1 MTDSTDDSPNFLDFI
16 EIIRILE
23 KKAFNVV
30 DIPTKAIN
38 VKEENEKESLQEKGK
53 EDIIE
58 YNGEEELLEEV
69 VIQSSKIEEKLVE
82 VEKETTNEETVKS
95 EDEINKL
102 VKQIGESYPRID
114 INISNFY
121 YENELPTD
129 QEMSEKI
136 NSKLT
141 SLESIQIRKKESKYY
156 PFALC
161 KVSGKIIFHI
171 PVPVD
176 FVNVPVYYV
185 ERDSLHK
192 LLAATSQE
200 YQGLDSHE
208 YQKWIQSI
216 AQLQLKISKLIVRD
230 AQDKIS
236 KHRPSEIDN
245 FPLDFNIFSEL
256 LSDYNEKIK
265 KIENFSSN
273 IYGHIESFVKEE
285 QNSTKLWKEDAIL
298 DQVKKKLRKQLETI
312 QQNQLDSSHKVQVD
326 FLKLRKIQRKI
337 EAKTKK
343 YKEEEKRGSEIK
355 REEKEKL
362 IREMRDFQR
371 KKQQL
376 QSKMKETNIRA
387 EDLEEWLNI
396 LSIDNVNEAEQQFIS
411 SFKEEFLQSIVEILD
426 QEDYDKLLDRIETV
440 ESNIERTSI
449 QLIYVP
455 LTYYTFNA
463 KHSNKKIRGSALYAS
478 STEELI
484 LLKP

>member
-1 MTDSTDDSPNFLDFI
+1 MPDSTDDSPNFIDFI
-16 EIIRILE
+16 EIVRKLE

-30 DIPTKAIN
+30 DIPIKAIN
-38 VKEENEKESLQEKGK
+38 AKEDNEKESLQEKGK
-53 EDIIE
+53 EDIVE
-58 YNGEEELLEEV
+58 YAEEEETEEV
-69 VIQSSKIEEKLVE
+69 VTQPIKIEEKLIE
-82 VEKETTNEETVKS
+82 VEKETKSEETARS

-102 VKQIGESYPRID
+102 VKQIDESYPRID

-141 SLESIQIRKKESKYY
+141 SLESVQIRKKETKYY

-161 KVSGKIIFHI
+161 KVSGKTIFHI
-171 PVPVD
+171 PVPVN
-176 FVNVPVYYV
+176 FVNVPVYYT
-185 ERDSLHK
+185 EKDSLHK

-200 YQGLDSHE
+200 YQGLDNHE

-216 AQLQLKISKLIVRD
+216 TQLQLKISKLIVKD

-236 KHRPSEIDN
+236 KNRPSEIEN

-256 LSDYNEKIK
+256 LRNYNEKIN

-273 IYGHIESFVKEE
+273 IYKYLESFVKEG
-285 QNSTKLWKEDAIL
+285 QNSTRLWKGDAIF
-298 DQVKKKLRKQLETI
+298 DQVKMKLRKQLETI
-312 QQNQLDSSHKVQVD
+312 QQNQLDLSHQVQVD
-326 FLKLRKIQRKI
+326 FLKLRKIQKKI
-337 EAKTKK
+337 ESKTKK
-343 YKEEEKRGSEIK
+343 YKEEEKKGSEIE

-376 QSKMKETNIRA
+376 QIKMKETKIRA

-411 SFKEEFLQSIVEILD
+411 SFKEEFLQSIEKILA
-426 QEDYDKLLDRIETV
+426 QEDYDKLLDKIETV
-440 ESNIERTSI
+440 ESDIERTSI

-463 KHSNKKIRGSALYAS
+463 RHSNKKIRGSTIYSS
-478 STEELI
+478 STEEVI
-484 LLKP
+484 LLNP

>member
-1 MTDSTDDSPNFLDFI
+1 MPDSTNDSPNFIDFI
-16 EIIRILE
+16 EMIRKLE
-23 KKAFNVV
+23 KKAFDVV
-30 DIPTKAIN
+30 DIPIKSKK
-38 VKEENEKESLQEKGK
+38 VKEENEKESLLEKGK
-53 EDIIE
+53 EDIIK
-58 YNGEEELLEEV
+58 YAEEESLEEV
-69 VIQSSKIEEKLVE
+69 VTQPSKIEEKLVE
-82 VEKETTNEETVKS
+82 VEKETKNEDTAKS
-95 EDEINKL
+95 EDEIKKL
-102 VKQIGESYPRID
+102 VKQIDESYPRID

-121 YENELPTD
+121 YENELPTN

-141 SLESIQIRKKESKYY
+141 SLESIQIRKKETKYY

-171 PVPVD
+171 PVPVN

-200 YQGLDSHE
+200 YQGLDNHE

-216 AQLQLKISKLIVRD
+216 PQLQLKISKLIVRD
-230 AQDKIS
+230 AQNKIS
-236 KHRPSEIDN
+236 KHRPPEIKN

-256 LSDYNEKIK
+256 LRDYNEKIQNT
-265 KIENFSSN
+265 ENFSSN
-273 IYGHIESFVKEE
+273 IYRYLESFVKEE
-285 QNSTKLWKEDAIL
+285 QNNTKLWKEDAIF

-312 QQNQLDSSHKVQVD
+312 QQNQKDSSHQVQVD
-326 FLKLRKIQRKI
+326 FLKLRKIQRKM
-337 EAKTKK
+337 EAKTRK
-343 YKEEEKRGSEIK
+343 YKEEEKKGSEIE

-376 QSKMKETNIRA
+376 QRKMKETKIRA
-387 EDLEEWLNI
+387 EDLEEWLSI
-396 LSIDNVNEAEQQFIS
+396 ISIDNVNEAEEQFIS
-411 SFKEEFLQSIVEILD
+411 NFKEEFLQSIEEILA
-426 QEDYDKLLDRIETV
+426 QEDYDKLLDKIETV
-440 ESNIERTSI
+440 ESNIKHTSI

-463 KHSNKKIRGSALYAS
+463 KQSNKKIRGSALYAS
-478 STEELI
+478 STKEVI
-484 LLKP
+484 LLNP